1 MDNYD
6 PRSLDGDSFMQGS
19 NEFPIQTVESVF
31 SSSSQVYEVELSNG
45 ALLNPTR
52 FTKITSTLIEDKL
65 FVDSTYEFP
74 ETGYLRIGE
83 ILVEYTGKTLNY
95 FKVKDFNTTRYK
107 IGDTIYDSASLVTV
121 KK

>member
-6 PRSLDGDSFMQGS
+6 PRSLDGDSFIQGG
-19 NEFPIQTVESVF
+19 NEFPIQTVENVF

-83 ILVEYTGKTLNY
+83 IL
-95 FKVKDFNTTRYK
+95 
-107 IGDTIYDSASLVTV
+107 SLIHI
-121 KK
+121 